1 MKPLHRLA
9 LYIGRRSW
17 LPKIGPRLVF
27 VDTALQRW
35 TGGRL
40 ALSRLGGMTSVLLT
54 TTGRRTGLPRDTPL
68 IAIPEGGSLL
78 LVGSN
83 FGKPGHPAWSTNLIA
98 HPEATIRTRGHTFP
112 VTATLLTGP
121 ERAEAW
127 HTLLKVWPAY
137 DDYTTRSGRELRV
150 FRVTLR

>member
-1 MKPLHRLA
+1 MQRLA
-9 LYIGRRSW
+9 QRIARLPW
-17 LPKIGPRLVF
+17 LSRIGPRLVF
-27 VDTALQRW
+27 LDAAVQRW

-40 ALSRLGGMTSVLLT
+40 AVARLGGMTTVLLT

-83 FGKPGHPAWSTNLIA
+83 WGKPGHPAWSTNLLA
-98 HPEATIRTRGHTFP
+98 NPNATIRTRGHTFP
-112 VTATLLTGP
+112 VTATLLTGD

-127 HTLLKVWPAY
+127 PLLIRTWPVY
-137 DDYTTRSGRELRV
+137 DDYTARSNRELRV